1 MSSIIYC
8 EKCHKKKRFGSY
20 KESVK
25 KINEVSKKEVNNLCT
40 SSCGLGKKNFFVQ
53 INEDLIIEKDFDQ
66 MLKKIK
72 EYDED

>member
-1 MSSIIYC
+1 MSNIIYC

-20 KESVK
+20 KDAIK

-53 INEDLIIEKDFDQ
+53 IDEELIIAKDFNQ
-66 MLKKIK
+66 MLDKIK
-72 EYDED
+72 EHDEN